1 MLAISSG
8 RTVPKSATA
17 VDIPVASDELDQLG
31 ADRKR
36 IAELQGFE
44 GNIGQT
50 LVLAGATDQAI
61 DVLVGL
67 GARDDI
73 TVDTLRRAA
82 AAFVQ
87 AVSGHKA
94 VATTLA
100 EQAGSL
106 DASLVLRAIVE
117 GLGLASYSYVD
128 QKSNPTPPTLRKATI
143 VASGAGV
150 KLAIDQ
156 GNASVAAVSLARDLV
171 NRPGGSLLPAVFA
184 DIAKSAGTAAG
195 LKVTV
200 WDEKR
205 IVKEKLGG
213 LIGVNKGST
222 HPARFVTLTYTPK
235 RKATARLAFVGKGVT
250 FDSGG
255 LSLKSGV
262 GMMSMKIDM
271 GGAAAVLGA
280 MTLLPI
286 LDAPVAVTAYIPL
299 TDNMVNGDATRPGD
313 VLTARNG
320 TTIEV
325 LNTDAEGRLI
335 LADALSLAAEAK
347 PDAIIDIAT
356 LTGAVT
362 AALGPKIAGVLG
374 TDDVVAAC
382 EKASAA
388 TSEPVW
394 HLPLPADYRSM
405 LDSKIADLRNIGTG
419 PYGGALTAGLF
430 LQEFTD
436 GLPWAHI
443 DLGVTASVDA
453 DDGINIAGGTGVGV
467 RLLAELAANWEA

>member
-1 MLAISSG
+1 MLAISTG

-17 VDIPVASDELDQLG
+17 VDIPVACDELDQLG

-36 IAELQGFE
+36 VAELQGFE
-44 GNIGQT
+44 GKVGQT
-50 LVLAGATDQAI
+50 LVLAGASDQAI

-67 GARDDI
+67 GARDAI
-73 TVDTLRRAA
+73 TVDTFRLSS
-82 AAFVQ
+82 AAFVR

-106 DASLVLRAIVE
+106 DPSQVLRAIVE
-117 GLGLASYSYVD
+117 GLGLASYSYTE
-128 QKSNPTPPTLRKATI
+128 QKSKPDPVTLRKATI
-143 VASGAGV
+143 VATGKGV
-150 KLAIDQ
+150 KLALDQ
-156 GNASVAAVSLARDLV
+156 GNATVTAVRLARDLV
-171 NRPGGSLLPAVFA
+171 NQPGGSLLPAVFA
-184 DIAKSAGTAAG
+184 DIAKSAGAAAG
-195 LKVTV
+195 LKVVV

-205 IVKEKLGG
+205 IAKEKLGG

-222 HPARFVTLTYTPK
+222 HPPRFVTLTYTPK
-235 RKATARLAFVGKGVT
+235 GKPTGRLAFVGKGVT

-255 LSLKSGV
+255 LSLKSGA
-262 GMMSMKIDM
+262 GMMAMKIDM

-286 LDAPVAVTAYIPL
+286 LNAPVTVTAYLPL

-382 EKASAA
+382 EKASAT

-394 HLPLPADYRSM
+394 HLPLPADYRPM

-467 RLLAELAANWEA
+467 RLLAELAASWGA